1 MKPKM
6 QDENLALKLIKLINI
21 IYYIY
26 DDNHEKI
33 YNQ

>member
-1 MKPKM
+1 M
-6 QDENLALKLIKLINI
+6 QDENLALKLYKLLNI

-26 DDNHEKI
+26 DGIHEKI